1 MSEILEVTNYIKDLE
16 EVGLPQLQEAL
27 SRMLKCRVIPLKL
40 AVKVDYRKE
49 NYLEIYSDDLKDLL
63 GDTLVHVLFEEI
75 TLNGTGNA
83 HRQVISGDNPEGEI
97 VLFFNFDLHYT
108 FPSGGRNGQSFKPT
122 KWIFWR
128 VSEKRWYVGSLEEP
142 LDNI

>member
-16 EVGLPQLQEAL
+16 EVGLPKLQEAL
-27 SRMLKCRVIPLKL
+27 GRMLKCRAIPLKL
-40 AVKVDYRKE
+40 AVKRNYRKE

-75 TLNGTGNA
+75 TLNGTGEAN
-83 HRQVISGDNPEGEI
+83 RQVISDGNPEGEI
-97 VLFFNFDLHYT
+97 VLLFNFNLCYT
-108 FPSGGRNGQSFKPT
+108 FPNSGRNGQNFKP

-128 VSEKRWYVGSLEEP
+128 VSDKRWYVGSLEEP
-142 LDNI
+142 LDII